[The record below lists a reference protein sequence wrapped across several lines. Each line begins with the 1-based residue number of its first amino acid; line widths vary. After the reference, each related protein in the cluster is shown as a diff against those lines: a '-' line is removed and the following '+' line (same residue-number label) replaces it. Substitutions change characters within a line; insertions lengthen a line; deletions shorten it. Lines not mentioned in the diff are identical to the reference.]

1 MNRGKKRR
9 SRSGKLCISC
19 MVLVLTLILSV
30 QIVQL
35 YHKDQ
40 AYQEQQAA
48 LEEQLTAEEE
58 RAAQLEEQ
66 EAYVGTDEYVED
78 IARSRLGMVYEDEII
93 FKEE

>member
-1 MNRGKKRR
+1 
-9 SRSGKLCISC
+9 